1 MGGVVSSLGLAATN
15 VPALRTHA
23 QVERTATFLAV
34 LRARLG
40 DLLGAVRA
48 FGVGTG
54 KELHFVVCISVFSQ
68 VSEQ

>member
-1 MGGVVSSLGLAATN
+1 VSLLGLAATN

-40 DLLGAVRA
+40 DLL
-48 FGVGTG
+48 
-54 KELHFVVCISVFSQ
+54 
-68 VSEQ
+68 